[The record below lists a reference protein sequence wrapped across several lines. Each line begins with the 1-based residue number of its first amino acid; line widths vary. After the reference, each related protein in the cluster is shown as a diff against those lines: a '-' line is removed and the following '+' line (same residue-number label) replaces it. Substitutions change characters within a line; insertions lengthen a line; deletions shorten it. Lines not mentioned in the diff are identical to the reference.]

1 MSAPMSSG
9 VSTSILNLLPV
20 SIPRVTGLEKP
31 TSWASNLLPLSSA
44 GAEALVL
51 LALMYWTT
59 VAFLSFRPAKL
70 TSLLIIAAISLA
82 T

>member
-1 MSAPMSSG
+1 MP
-9 VSTSILNLLPV
+9 
-20 SIPRVTGLEKP
+20 
-31 TSWASNLLPLSSA
+31 
-44 GAEALVL
+44 LVL

-82 T
+82 TCGVSTPALVTL